1 MNTRL
6 LTICLFAVCCYTA
19 GAQCLFIPSTSTEAG
34 ILSYDFSGGSFQ
46 KYGCTQIDPTYW
58 ISGNGKSVT
67 ITFVQPTSYPCL
79 RVWGMNTDDTAS
91 IHVNGENYQL
101 TASTGSYDKKTLCGT
116 SPGTEGVVFVNGKLV
131 GANSPSLGNYSFQDV
146 QLNAENVA
154 SITITGLSG
163 SGWGFAGVVVKCPKR
178 NEDER
183 KKSDVD
189 PTK

>member
-1 MNTRL
+1 
-6 LTICLFAVCCYTA
+6 
-19 GAQCLFIPSTSTEAG
+19 
-34 ILSYDFSGGSFQ
+34 
-46 KYGCTQIDPTYW
+46 
-58 ISGNGKSVT
+58 
-67 ITFVQPTSYPCL
+67 
-79 RVWGMNTDDTAS
+79 MNTDDTAS

-101 TASTGSYDKKTLCGT
+101 TASTGSYDKKLLCGT
-116 SPGTEGVVFVNGKLV
+116 SPGTEGVLFVNGKLV

-189 PTK
+189 PTR